1 MNKCAWDIKIRY
13 PNSRGGWY
21 DIDGTNIWCD
31 MSTDGGGWMLVA
43 NVTLDGL
50 HGTRGT
56 LGNKV
61 DGNLVA
67 SAKYDDDFIN
77 ELRANSSYT
86 GLTPWRAICDNFDV
100 FPGNSDIVVPDR
112 LASQTQF
119 INKEMIEFN
128 AELPALKTIGATYM
142 HITYEHGVCMKI
154 KTTNKALGFGDN
166 YRSGDTYFAW
176 QHADHPKGFYADW
189 RGKGTGT
196 FWVK

>member
-67 SAKYDDDFIN
+67 SAKYHNCNLFV
-77 ELRANSSYT
+77 S
-86 GLTPWRAICDNFDV
+86 
-100 FPGNSDIVVPDR
+100 
-112 LASQTQF
+112 
-119 INKEMIEFN
+119 
-128 AELPALKTIGATYM
+128 
-142 HITYEHGVCMKI
+142 
-154 KTTNKALGFGDN
+154 
-166 YRSGDTYFAW
+166 
-176 QHADHPKGFYADW
+176 
-189 RGKGTGT
+189 
-196 FWVK
+196 